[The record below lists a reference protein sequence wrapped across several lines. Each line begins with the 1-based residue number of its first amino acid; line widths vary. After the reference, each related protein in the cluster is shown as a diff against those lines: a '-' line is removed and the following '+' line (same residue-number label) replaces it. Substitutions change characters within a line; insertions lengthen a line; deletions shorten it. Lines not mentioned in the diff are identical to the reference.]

1 MGKPFFIV
9 SLRYTPGL
17 WQHMESFAGSLKRH
31 GFPPYLLISSGF
43 RWMSRE
49 YDQMALYTPDSRGLL
64 STMADVIFFLL
75 YRWRRLY
82 RFFRAHPPAGL
93 LLTSW
98 HPLNFLVL
106 KMAKA
111 LYPGIPA
118 IAWIHEPYKDEK
130 QVYGAKALAI
140 FLIEWFQSLSL
151 RDLDVAVLHSRRG
164 LRLFGE
170 RYPGFKGVKRLVPL
184 EFQDDGEG
192 PRGPRRY
199 VSFLG
204 RADRAKGIKL
214 FFELVESLAPAAQ
227 DFEFQIVTA
236 SNIRAYVQGLSSAAR
251 EKLRVVYKPRLSDA
265 DLREGAGQ
273 SLAVL
278 ALYKETTQSG
288 VIPVAL
294 MKGAPVIGTDIE
306 GLTEWLR
313 PGLTGVV
320 VSREPA
326 AEEIKNAIVYIQ
338 NHFGEMTGLCRADY
352 LAVFD
357 DRNWETHYGWLR
369 ELLPGGGQGAAAPGL
384 RNP

>member
-1 MGKPFFIV
+1 
-9 SLRYTPGL
+9 
-17 WQHMESFAGSLKRH
+17 MESFAVSLKRH
-31 GFPPYLLISSGF
+31 GFPPYFLISSGF
-43 RWMSRE
+43 RWMSRN
-49 YDQMALYTPDSRGLL
+49 YDRMARYTPDSSGLF
-64 STMADVIFFLL
+64 STLADVISFLF
-75 YRWRRLY
+75 YRWYHLY
-82 RFFRAHPPAGL
+82 RFFRAHPPGGL

-140 FLIEWFQSLSL
+140 LLIEWFQSLSL
-151 RDLDVAVLHSRRG
+151 RYLDVAVLHSRRG

-192 PRGPRRY
+192 PREPRRY

-214 FFELVESLAPAAQ
+214 FFELVESMAPAAK

-236 SNIRAYVQGLSSAAR
+236 SNIRPYLEALSPPAR

-265 DLREGAGQ
+265 DLREGAAQ

-294 MKGAPVIGTDIE
+294 MKGTPVIGTDIE

-313 PGLTGVV
+313 PGRTGVV
-320 VSREPA
+320 VSREPDVK
-326 AEEIKNAIVYIQ
+326 EIRDAIAYIQ
-338 NHFGEMTGLCRADY
+338 NHFEEMSRQCRADY
-352 LAVFD
+352 LAIFD
-357 DRNWETHYGWLR
+357 DRNWERHYGWLR
-369 ELLPGGGQGAAAPGL
+369 EFLPGGGQGAAAPGL